1 MERPNA
7 LPKHPAL
14 GNFNWSEIV
23 MALHQETAELAMA
36 RTSLLGLSA
45 SGPVGDPDGF
55 RLFLTRKVRHGRS
68 GEPHQPSCL
77 RRLLYGADYPLPGT
91 LRLPG
96 AGPSTAA
103 HSAHQ
108 CDGSSD
114 RGMGGRPTSQCL
126 PLGLGASLSVARPG
140 SNLWRQLHQVGS
152 GLRQR
157 TGAECAAIPLAK
169 GLRGTHHRHHS
180 PRVPRS
186 SDHLQRSDSVTA
198 GEIIRRILSR
208 SRTHLSLSKDSRES
222 ITSTSGARPET
233 PALSDCPP
241 RNCPAPLHSVL
252 SYLGT
257 TSWPL
262 MNSCRL

>member
-45 SGPVGDPDGF
+45 SGPVGDPAGF

-140 SNLWRQLHQVGS
+140 SNLWRQLHQVG
-152 GLRQR
+152 
-157 TGAECAAIPLAK
+157 
-169 GLRGTHHRHHS
+169 
-180 PRVPRS
+180 
-186 SDHLQRSDSVTA
+186 
-198 GEIIRRILSR
+198 
-208 SRTHLSLSKDSRES
+208 
-222 ITSTSGARPET
+222 
-233 PALSDCPP
+233 
-241 RNCPAPLHSVL
+241 
-252 SYLGT
+252 
-257 TSWPL
+257 
-262 MNSCRL
+262 